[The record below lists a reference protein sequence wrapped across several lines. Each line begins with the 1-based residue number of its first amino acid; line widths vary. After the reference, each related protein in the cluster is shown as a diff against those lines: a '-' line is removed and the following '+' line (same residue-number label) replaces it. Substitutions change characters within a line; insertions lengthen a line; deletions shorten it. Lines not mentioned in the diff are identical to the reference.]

1 MQFWALCSVLVL
13 GVGVTYPYIHTYI
26 LQNPSCNS
34 VHMHT
39 FRELLDAPEAG
50 GPSDPPLLLGHATR
64 PVGNLTYARHEGR
77 STCTLCMQHPSCH
90 ELPTVLVDPKTVPTV
105 DLAHDRYPTGS
116 RVDIYWPGERQWF
129 TAQVT
134 DTRTEVHTVKREK
147 VLCREIYCVYE
158 LDDHEQWHSLHNNKV
173 REAKTVTETDP
184 DQRDGELT
192 TPSHTHTSLTSGT
205 SLTSTPRV
213 QVYVKSL
220 PTSLT
225 SVPQLPPFNCTW
237 EPA

>member
-77 STCTLCMQHPSCH
+77 STCTLCMQWDHHKVYVCVTRKRT
-90 ELPTVLVDPKTVPTV
+90 TV
-105 DLAHDRYPTGS
+105 A
-116 RVDIYWPGERQWF
+116 
-129 TAQVT
+129 
-134 DTRTEVHTVKREK
+134 KR
-147 VLCREIYCVYE
+147 
-158 LDDHEQWHSLHNNKV
+158 
-173 REAKTVTETDP
+173 P
-184 DQRDGELT
+184 
-192 TPSHTHTSLTSGT
+192 LTSEEMESASHKVCVCVT
-205 SLTSTPRV
+205 RKRTTR
-213 QVYVKSL
+213 L
-220 PTSLT
+220 PSGR
-225 SVPQLPPFNCTW
+225 
-237 EPA
+237 